1 MSSFM
6 TAEDAR
12 ELEKTKGAEMRTA
25 ENGLI
30 LQIQAAAK
38 IAIRQKFPFLLWELP
53 MFVTGAPQ
61 YDLDDMLDTLAAH
74 FKQHGWGVTA
84 DHHHLTL
91 FITWK
96 SIRPSSQD
104 LRSQPQSRQEEKR
117 PPPIKRKE
125 PEREPA
131 TQSSSSSNEP
141 AQQRR
146 RHPEANINS
155 KNSPNPHWTKMR
167 FHQEDDLF

>member
-1 MSSFM
+1 M

-12 ELEKTKGAEMRTA
+12 ELEKTKGAELKGA
-25 ENGLI
+25 ESGLI
-30 LQIQAAAK
+30 YQIQSAIK

-84 DHHHLTL
+84 EHRHLTL

-96 SIRPSSQD
+96 SIRRDQD
-104 LRSQPQSRQEEKR
+104 EKKSRPQQ
-117 PPPIKRKE
+117 PIKQKE

-131 TQSSSSSNEP
+131 TQSSSSSSEP
-141 AQQRR
+141 TQQRR

-167 FHQEDDLF
+167 FHDDDLF